1 MGLAQSLWGFSLIEC
16 VEREWAAQRCVTCV
30 KRGLTL
36 YSEIGMHPHPPRIG
50 IIGSGAIGGFYGL
63 MLARAGFDVHFL
75 LRSEYQAVSEQGLTL
90 DSDVHGA
97 LQMQVQ
103 AYARAAD
110 MPPCDWLLIGAKATS
125 NDQLAPLIVQA
136 AAPGAK
142 VVLLQNGLGVE
153 EQLRPALRSDMH
165 LLGGLCFI
173 CVNRHAPGVIRHQ
186 ALGAVNLGY
195 HSGPA
200 RDGGAA
206 LVGEGVALFK
216 RAGIDSQAMPNLD
229 SARWQKLVW
238 NVPYNGLS
246 VLLGAS
252 TTPLMAD
259 SHSRDLIQAL
269 MAEVVQGAAACG
281 HVLPEGYAEHL
292 FQVTERMPDY
302 WPSMYHDHTFKR
314 PLELQAI
321 YAEPLARA
329 RAAGCCLPR
338 MEMLYQALSFLDSN
352 HRPH

>member
-1 MGLAQSLWGFSLIEC
+1 MGCPALRNLC
-16 VEREWAAQRCVTCV
+16 K
-30 KRGLTL
+30 KRADFYL
-36 YSEIGMHPHPPRIG
+36 EIGMHSHTPRIG

-63 MLARAGFDVHFL
+63 MLAQAGFDVHFL
-75 LRSEYQAVSEQGLTL
+75 LRSEYEVVREKGLAL
-90 DSDVHGA
+90 DSAVHGN
-97 LQMQVQ
+97 LQMKVK
-103 AYARAAD
+103 AYASVAD
-110 MPPCDWLLIGAKATS
+110 MPLCDWLLVGAKATS

-173 CVNRHAPGVIRHQ
+173 CVNRQAPGVIRHQ

-200 RDGGAA
+200 NDGGAA
-206 LVGEGVALFK
+206 LVNEGAGLF
-216 RAGIDSQAMPNLD
+216 RAAGIDSQAMPDLAQ
-229 SARWQKLVW
+229 ARWQKLVW

-259 SHSRDLIQAL
+259 SHGRALIQAL

-302 WPSMYHDHTFKR
+302 WPSMYHDHVHKR

-329 RAAGCCLPR
+329 RAAGCHLPR
-338 MEMLYQALSFLDSN
+338 MEMLYQALAFID
-352 HRPH
+352 RGQQTR

>member
-1 MGLAQSLWGFSLIEC
+1 MSP
-16 VEREWAAQRCVTCV
+16 RE
-30 KRGLTL
+30 
-36 YSEIGMHPHPPRIG
+36 PRIG

-75 LRSEYQAVSEQGLTL
+75 LRSEYAVVREQGLKL
-90 DSDVHGA
+90 ESALHGDVQIA
-97 LQMQVQ
+97 VQ
-103 AYARAAD
+103 AYASAAD
-110 MPPCDWLLIGAKATS
+110 MPPCDWLLVGAKATS
-125 NDQLAPLIVQA
+125 NAELAPLIAKA
-136 AAPGAK
+136 AAADAK

-153 EQLRPALRSDMH
+153 EQLRPALPGSLH

-173 CVNRHAPGVIRHQ
+173 CVNRLSPGVIRHQ

-200 RDGGAA
+200 DDGGAA
-206 LVGEGVALFK
+206 IVEEGAALF
-216 RAGIDSQAMPNLD
+216 RAAGVDSQAMDNLGQ
-229 SARWQKLVW
+229 ARWQKLVW

-259 SHSRDLIQAL
+259 TDTRELIQAL

-281 HVLPEGYAEHL
+281 HELPEGYADHL
-292 FQVTERMPDY
+292 FRVTEQMPDY
-302 WPSMYHDHTFKR
+302 WPSMYHDHAGQR

-329 RAAGCCLPR
+329 RAAGCSLPR
-338 MEMLYQALSFLDSN
+338 MQMLYQALAFIDRAN
-352 HRPH
+352 RAG